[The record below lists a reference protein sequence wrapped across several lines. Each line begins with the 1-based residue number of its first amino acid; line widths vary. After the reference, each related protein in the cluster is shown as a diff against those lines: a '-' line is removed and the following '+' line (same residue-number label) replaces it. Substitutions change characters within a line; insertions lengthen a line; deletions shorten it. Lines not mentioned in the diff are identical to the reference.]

1 MKVKWGKELY
11 SDVDLNTDDEP
22 VLFKAQLQS
31 LTGVQPHRQKIMI
44 KGAVIKV
51 SFKNSVQKL
60 VKHELISRNIVCFI
74 FNFIYD
80 VDEILIFIEENIYK
94 NFLKFIY
101 IQFIPLDFKMYI

>member
-51 SFKNSVQKL
+51 SFHTKL
-60 VKHELISRNIVCFI
+60 IIIELEFTTLFFSSRT
-74 FNFIYD
+74 
-80 VDEILIFIEENIYK
+80 ILGRMWPAK
-94 NFLKFIY
+94 
-101 IQFIPLDFKMYI
+101 